1 MKFKLAHK
9 LTFDSNSIRFKLWLY
24 FALFATFLMI
34 ILWTLQI
41 FFLNNYYQEMK
52 IAETNR
58 IANVITSQYNDDG
71 IVDIIRNLSY
81 SNDMY
86 IHLETTDGTII
97 FSPASEGG
105 RRPSYGYINEMGAM
119 KDHLLASGKL
129 SISTLIPEGR
139 TDMNTLAYAGFIQA
153 ADGSSVILYIFSP
166 LYPVDSTIAILK
178 QQLIYI
184 TVIALAA
191 AFALSAYMSTRI
203 TKPIKKITNQA
214 AKLAKGDYG
223 VTFDGGIYTEITN
236 LADTLTQASVELGKS
251 DQLQKDLIANV
262 SHDIRTPLTMVKSY
276 AEMIRDISGD
286 NAAKRKHH
294 LQVIIDE
301 ADRLNQLVGDM
312 LTLSKMQ
319 SGVDVLSKTEFNM
332 AEVIDSVVHPYADIM
347 KTEGYKIITDCD
359 ESLWVIA
366 DLPRIKQVVSNLLNN
381 AIKYCGKDKTVLINL
396 KSVGD
401 KVRCEVIDHGM
412 GVGPDEISQIW
423 ERYQKGSTNH
433 VRKTSGTGLG
443 LSIVKEILVLHDADF
458 GVEST
463 PGEGSNFWFELR
475 LA

>member
-1 MKFKLAHK
+1 LKLKITNK
-9 LTFDSNSIRFKLWLY
+9 LGFDSKSIRFKLWLY
-24 FALFATFLMI
+24 FALFATFLMV

-52 IAETNR
+52 IEETNR
-58 IANVITSQYNDDG
+58 IANIITSQYNDDG
-71 IVDIIRNLSY
+71 VVDIIRNLSY

-119 KDHLLASGKL
+119 KEHLIASGKI
-129 SISTLIPEGR
+129 SISTMIPEGR
-139 TDMNTLAYAGFIQA
+139 TDMNTLAYAGFIRA
-153 ADGSSVILYIFSP
+153 KDGSTAILYIFSP
-166 LYPVDSTIAILK
+166 LYPVDSTITILK

-184 TVIALAA
+184 TIIALAA
-191 AFALSAYMSTRI
+191 AFALSAYLSTMI
-203 TKPIKKITNQA
+203 SKPIKKITNQA

-236 LADTLTQASVELGKS
+236 LADTLTQASVDLGKS

-276 AEMIRDISGD
+276 AEMIRDISGN
-286 NAAKRKHH
+286 NAAKRNQH

-301 ADRLNQLVGDM
+301 ADRLNLLVGDM

-319 SGVDVLSKTEFNM
+319 SGVDAISKTEFNM
-332 AEVIDSVVHPYADIM
+332 AEVIDSVVQPYADIM
-347 KTEGYKIITDCD
+347 KTEGYRIITDCD
-359 ESLWVIA
+359 DSLWVNA
-366 DLPRIKQVVSNLLNN
+366 DLPRIKQVVSNLLSN
-381 AIKYCGKDKTVLINL
+381 AIKYCGEDKTVLINL
-396 KSVGD
+396 KAVNGR
-401 KVRCEVIDHGM
+401 VRCEVIDHGM
-412 GVGPDEISQIW
+412 GVGPDEIAQIW

-433 VRKTSGTGLG
+433 VRLTSGTGLG
-443 LSIVKEILVLHDADF
+443 LSIVKEILTLHHAEF

-463 PGEGSNFWFELR
+463 PGKGSNFWFELKQ
-475 LA
+475 A